1 LHELRVQLHGS
12 TDADAMILQIPGTVG
27 LQRIDVGDQ
36 HLIAPRDWATGTRL
50 ECLGPDCRDRT
61 LTLLLTGD
69 ASGLRII
76 EERDGLPA
84 FGAALQAARPETAMA
99 SQNGDQVVLVNAV
112 NPGR

>member
-1 LHELRVQLHGS
+1 
-12 TDADAMILQIPGTVG
+12 MILQIPGAAG

-36 HLIAPRDWATGTRL
+36 HLIAPRGWASGTRL
-50 ECLGPDCRDRT
+50 ECLGSDCRDQT
-61 LTLLLTGD
+61 VTLLLAGD

-99 SQNGDQVVLVNAV
+99 SQNGDQVMLVNAV